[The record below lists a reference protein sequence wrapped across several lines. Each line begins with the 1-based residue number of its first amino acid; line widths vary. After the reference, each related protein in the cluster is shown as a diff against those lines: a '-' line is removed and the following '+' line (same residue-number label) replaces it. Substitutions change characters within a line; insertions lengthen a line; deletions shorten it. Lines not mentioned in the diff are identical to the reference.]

1 MTDKIPLTLP
11 YKHSLLLP
19 RLRTVL
25 DIMGWP
31 TDASG
36 MVRMAKENPWPELDP
51 DKVTERP
58 LPADPK
64 TLKKALVTPRI
75 AKRVYRYLRQ
85 VVGLPSLQLPR
96 MRNQF
101 REDYSNPEGK
111 TTWNEMAWRSVIRG
125 WQIGP
130 YANCDWLLQ
139 YPKTVEYML
148 GLCDTEQGV
157 TTKVY
162 GIKDDMEKAAIVLP
176 ASKDAMLVDE
186 DVLDEL
192 FLVLLPRMIE
202 QDKSVVLTEDEA
214 RALLWFGLD
223 GLFRFSAVAEREF
236 IDNCG
241 TRYDMDKDESKRV
254 EQHGIL
260 ESLLPI
266 MSDENLVLP
275 YKRLFEGWRDSAS
288 IFKERE
294 SPMSWQTFAN
304 LFPDPVWSNA
314 KPGEVDVP
322 ASKKRQLLAWRQGRR
337 PRDET
342 IEAFIRN
349 LYGQQSDVTWHIAWK
364 NMAYGLSDHC
374 DEILHDR
381 LFQHLDIKTLLVET
395 CARYGDY
402 FRWAKARA
410 TREESPAEA

>member
-1 MTDKIPLTLP
+1 
-11 YKHSLLLP
+11 
-19 RLRTVL
+19 
-25 DIMGWP
+25 
-31 TDASG
+31 
-36 MVRMAKENPWPELDP
+36 MAKENPKPNVKIDCGVGLDEFIQMVRDNPRSKLEL
-51 DKVTERP
+51 KTMKNRP
-58 LPADPK
+58 LPVDRK
-64 TLKKALVTPRI
+64 TLKKPLGSPRT
-75 AKRVYRYLRQ
+75 ATKVYREIYRVAGPMKLSRLRDQ
-85 VVGLPSLQLPR
+85 WV
-96 MRNQF
+96 
-101 REDYSNPEGK
+101 EDYSDSEGS
-111 TTWNEMAWRSVIRG
+111 TTWNEMAWRSSIRG
-125 WQIGP
+125 WQINP
-130 YANCDWLLQ
+130 YADCDWFLQ

-148 GLCDTEQGV
+148 GLCDTERDV
-157 TTKVY
+157 TTRVY
-162 GIKDDMEKAAIVLP
+162 GIEDDTEKAAIILP

-192 FLVLLPRMIE
+192 FLALIPRMIK

-223 GLFRFSAVAEREF
+223 GLFRFAAVAEREF
-236 IDNCG
+236 IDDCG

-266 MSDENLVLP
+266 MFDGNLVLP
-275 YKRLFEGWRDSAS
+275 HKRLFEGWRDSAS
-288 IFKERE
+288 IFQELE

-314 KPGEVDVP
+314 KPGEVDVQ

-342 IEAFIRN
+342 IEAFIHN
-349 LYGQQSDVTWHIAWK
+349 LYGQQSDVIWHISWK
-364 NMAYGLSDHC
+364 NMAYGFSDHC

-381 LFQHLDIKTLLVET
+381 LFQHLDIETLLVEA

-410 TREESPAEA
+410 TRDGSPAEA